1 MQHLRWA
8 LPAGAWR
15 SWEYEHGKR
24 NVTHNPGRDIY
35 VERPKWVERMEGTKG
50 QRHNYSS
57 R

>member
-8 LPAGAWR
+8 RPAGAWR